1 MSLALI
7 LLTIGILG
15 YIFNRK
21 NLILMF
27 ISIEI
32 ILLAVTV
39 LILITSLSFN
49 DIVGELYGIFI
60 IAVAGAET
68 AVGLAILLAYFKLRN
83 VTY

>member
-7 LLTIGILG
+7 LLTIGIVG
-15 YIFNRK
+15 YVFNRK

-49 DIVGELYGIFI
+49 DIVGELFGISI

-68 AVGLAILLAYFKLRN
+68 AIGLAILLAYFKLRN

>member
-49 DIVGELYGIFI
+49 DIVGELYGIYI

-68 AVGLAILLAYFKLRN
+68 AIGLAILLAYFKLRN
-83 VTY
+83 ITY